1 VLYEIDILFKK
12 KKKRDTNYYAR
23 KEMEITIRIID
34 INKTVN
40 QGE

>member
-1 VLYEIDILFKK
+1 MKLIFSSK